1 LVQASKFEL
10 VINAQTAR
18 ILGLTVPLPLVG
30 RVNEVIERCGAGV
43 RVWPSTDPI
52 VGDRCDRFRGRFR
65 RDRDKAARRFVT
77 HSVISPPSYD
87 ALRKA
92 RRRWRQR
99 QLSTNITG
107 HRLMMAGQ
115 CHEEDRYWDN
125 LS

>member
-1 LVQASKFEL
+1 MRPGGSYRGKTGHASL
-10 VINAQTAR
+10 
-18 ILGLTVPLPLVG
+18 
-30 RVNEVIERCGAGV
+30 
-43 RVWPSTDPI
+43 WW
-52 VGDRCDRFRGRFR
+52 
-65 RDRDKAARRFVT
+65 ARRFMT